1 MRQGE
6 RELRSLDLEE
16 VSRWSGIGLLAIPPP
31 GFVGGLDRVAVDELS
46 LLVLDAYLSTAGGT
60 GIIWSGK

>member
-31 GFVGGLDRVAVDELS
+31 GFVAGLDRVAVDELS